1 MNSTDSIAVV
11 VVGALFWLYRNLDSI
26 KEFINDQLYGDDP
39 SLGVNSNGTRDLA
52 EVLKD
57 NDKNYLVLYGS
68 QTGTAE
74 DYAKKFGKE
83 LTARFQLR
91 VMVADLENYD
101 FHSLNEL
108 PDNMPVSFV
117 ISTYGE
123 GDFPDGSVNF
133 EQYLNELDPDMLDN
147 LRFSIFG
154 LGNTTYEF
162 FNGAARKALDKLQD
176 AGARLIGTLGEGDD
190 GAGTTDEDY
199 LTWKE
204 ETIELLQNELDLHE
218 DEDKQFESS
227 FEYTALITIGNSTS
241 LGEPSKQYLPN
252 ATLQYNAEGE
262 QSGPFDLSQPYVAP
276 ITETKELFQS
286 KDRNCIHT
294 EFDISRSEVTY
305 QTGDHLAIW
314 PSNSDEAVS
323 QFLRVFELDSETIF
337 DLKAK
342 DSTMKLPFLCPTTIG
357 AVVRHYLEITGPI
370 SRQTLGLLVS
380 YAPESIKEHI
390 VTLSKDKS
398 LFATEILASKFNL
411 ADALLSLN
419 HGETWTGVPWLLLI
433 EMLPKLSPRYYSISS
448 SSLSEPNTIH
458 ATSIVE
464 NTPNDITGTNITGVT
479 TNLLRNIQVIKN
491 HDDAASLPVHYDLEG
506 PRGLFANGQLPI
518 HVRHSTFRL
527 PKDISAPV
535 IMIGPGTGVAP
546 FRGFVRERCAEVKRD
561 GEECLEK
568 MGKMVLFYGSRDDD
582 DYLYRNEWVE
592 YAATLDAKFEIDVAL
607 SRVQEQKVYVQHR
620 LAERQ
625 EEVSKLLQNGAYV
638 YVCGDAKRM
647 AKDVQHAIVNILS
660 ESKGLTEP
668 EAQEIV
674 KAMKVAGKYQEDIW

>member
-1 MNSTDSIAVV
+1 MNSTDLIAIVV
-11 VVGALFWLYRNLDSI
+11 LGALFWIYRNLDSI
-26 KEFINDQLYGDDP
+26 KEFINDQFYDNDP
-39 SLGVNSNGTRDLA
+39 ALGVNSNGTRDLV
-52 EVLKD
+52 EVLRD

-91 VMVADLENYD
+91 VMVADLEHYD
-101 FHSLNEL
+101 FDTLNEL
-108 PDNMPVSFV
+108 PDNIPVTFV

-133 EQYLNELDPDMLDN
+133 EQYLNELDAEMLDN

-162 FNGAARKALDKLQD
+162 FNGAARKALDKLQN
-176 AGARLIGTLGEGDD
+176 AGARLIGALGEGDD

-204 ETIELLQNELDLHE
+204 ETIELLQTELDLSE

-227 FEYTALITIGNSTS
+227 FGYTELTTIENNTS

-252 ATLQYNAEGE
+252 ATLQYNSEGE
-262 QSGPFDLSQPYVAP
+262 QRGPFDLAQPYIAP
-276 ITETKELFQS
+276 IIKTKELFQS

-294 EFDISRSEVTY
+294 EFDISGSEITY

-314 PSNSDEAVS
+314 PSNPDEAVS
-323 QFLRVFELDSETIF
+323 QFLRVFELNPETIF

-342 DSTMKLPFLCPTTIG
+342 DSTMKLPFLCPTTVG

-380 YAPESIKEHI
+380 YAPESIKDHI
-390 VTLSKDKS
+390 ITLSKDKS
-398 LFATEILASKFNL
+398 LFASEILASKFNL

-419 HGETWTGVPWLLLI
+419 NGQTWSGVPWLLLI

-464 NTPNDITGTNITGVT
+464 NTPNDTTGINTIGVT
-479 TNLLRNIQVIKN
+479 TNLLRNIQLVKTQG
-491 HDDAASLPVHYDLEG
+491 DLTSLPVHYDLEG

-527 PKDISAPV
+527 PKDNSIPV

-546 FRGFVRERCAEVKRD
+546 FRGFVRERFAEIKRD
-561 GEECLEK
+561 GSDSLEK
-568 MGKMVLFYGSRDDD
+568 MGKMVLFYGSRDND
-582 DYLYRNEWVE
+582 DYLYRDEWVE
-592 YAATLDAKFEIDVAL
+592 YSKTLEDKFEIDVAL
-607 SRVQEQKVYVQHR
+607 SRVQEQKIYVQHR
-620 LAERQ
+620 LAERK
-625 EEVSKLLQNGAYV
+625 EEISQLLQKGAYV

-647 AKDVQHAIVNILS
+647 AKDVQHAIANILS
-660 ESKGLTEP
+660 ETKGLTES
-668 EAQEIV
+668 EAQEVV